1 MNTTFMQDGE
11 EETPA
16 ETPAEET
23 PAPES
28 RLDDEGGEGEK
39 SEE

>member
-1 MNTTFMQDGE
+1 MTAIYMDGE

-23 PAPES
+23 PATED
-28 RLDDEGGEGEK
+28 RLDDEGDEGEK
-39 SEE
+39 SEA

>member
-1 MNTTFMQDGE
+1 METTFMEDE

-23 PAPES
+23 PAPEG
-28 RLDDEGGEGEK
+28 RLDDEGEEGEK